1 MPAGSGRERGEGAQ
15 ERRIRHP
22 EWVVRL
28 EIVDPGADPAWSDLV
43 DRDPAASIFHHPGWL
58 RLLGEQYRYPISA
71 WCVTGPEGRLTAGL
85 PVALVR
91 SRLTGSRLI
100 SIPFSDTCAPLRD
113 PASELDAAT
122 LPEGIEEQRVR
133 AGLPLEVRGEI
144 PGVPGGMVVQKYA
157 QHRLAL
163 EPDVEQVERRFAK
176 SQVKRGIAK
185 AVREG
190 VTVARHQD
198 RDALARFYAMHL
210 ATRRHQG
217 VPTQP
222 RRFILRFSE
231 LFGAG
236 HGFVLL
242 ARHQGRDV
250 AGAVFLA
257 AGSTLT
263 YKYGASR
270 RDALAVRPNNL
281 LFMEAIRWGCEHGMR
296 TLDFG
301 RTDLDNDGLMAF
313 KRSWGADELPLAYT
327 YLGRRKPESGPG
339 LSQRAMKTVIQ
350 HSPPALGRLVGEA
363 LYRDFA

>member
-1 MPAGSGRERGEGAQ
+1 M
-15 ERRIRHP
+15 
-22 EWVVRL
+22 RL
-28 EIVDPGADPAWSDLV
+28 ETVDPVADPAWSDLV
-43 DRDPAASIFHHPGWL
+43 DRDPAATIFHHPGWL
-58 RLLGEQYRYPISA
+58 RLLAEQYRYPISA
-71 WCVTGPEGRLTAGL
+71 WCLTEGDGRLAAGL

-91 SRLTGSRLI
+91 SRLTGARLI
-100 SIPFSDTCAPLRD
+100 SIPFSDTCPPLQEPGSDLAPEAL
-113 PASELDAAT
+113 AQAV
-122 LPEGIEEQRVR
+122 EEERSR
-133 AGLPLEVRGEI
+133 AGLPLEVRGVLAGA
-144 PGVPGGMVVQKYA
+144 PAGAVVEKYVE
-157 QHRLAL
+157 HRLAL
-163 EPDVEQVERRFAK
+163 EPDIEQVERRFAK

-185 AVREG
+185 ATREG
-190 VTVARHQD
+190 VTVERHQD
-198 RDALARFYAMHL
+198 RAALGRFYSMHME
-210 ATRRHQG
+210 TRRHQG

-231 LFGAG
+231 LFEAG

-242 ARHQGRDV
+242 ARHRGRDI

-270 RDALAVRPNNL
+270 RSALAVRPNNL

-301 RTDLDNDGLMAF
+301 RTDLGNDGLMAF

-327 YLGRRKPESGPG
+327 YLGRRKPDTGPG
-339 LSQRAMKTVIQ
+339 LSQRAMKSLIQ
-350 HSPPALGRLVGEA
+350 HSPPAVGRLVGEA

>member
-1 MPAGSGRERGEGAQ
+1 
-15 ERRIRHP
+15 
-22 EWVVRL
+22 VRL
-28 EIVDPGADPAWSDLV
+28 ETVDPVADAAWSDLV
-43 DRDPAASIFHHPGWL
+43 DRDSAATIFHHPGWL
-58 RLLGEQYRYPISA
+58 RLLGEYYRYPISA
-71 WCVTGPEGRLTAGL
+71 WCVTGDDGRLAAGL
-85 PVALVR
+85 PIALVR
-91 SRLTGSRLI
+91 SRLTGARLI
-100 SIPFSDTCAPLRD
+100 SIPFSDTCPPLRD
-113 PASELDAAT
+113 PASDLDPAT
-122 LPEGIEEQRVR
+122 LAQAVEEERDR
-133 AGLPLEVRGEI
+133 AGLPLEVRGELV
-144 PGVPGGMVVQKYA
+144 GVPGGTVVQKYV

-163 EPDVEQVERRFAK
+163 DPDVEQVERRFSK

-185 AVREG
+185 ALREG
-190 VTVARHQD
+190 VTVGRHQD
-198 RDALARFYAMHL
+198 RAALSRFYAMHV

-231 LFGAG
+231 LFDAG

-242 ARHQGRDV
+242 ARHQGRDI

-270 RDALAVRPNNL
+270 RSALAVRPNNL

-327 YLGRRKPESGPG
+327 YLGRRKPDTGPG

>member
-1 MPAGSGRERGEGAQ
+1 
-15 ERRIRHP
+15 
-22 EWVVRL
+22 VRL
-28 EIVDPGADPAWSDLV
+28 ETVDPVADAAWSDLV
-43 DRDPAASIFHHPGWL
+43 DRDTAATIFHHPGWL
-58 RLLGEQYRYPISA
+58 RLLGEHYRYPISA
-71 WCVTGPEGRLTAGL
+71 WCVTGDDGRLAAGL

-91 SRLTGSRLI
+91 SRLTGARLI
-100 SIPFSDTCAPLRD
+100 SIPFSDTCPPLQD
-113 PASELDAAT
+113 PASDLDPAVLAQAV
-122 LPEGIEEQRVR
+122 EEERGR
-133 AGLPLEVRGEI
+133 AGLPLEVRGELV
-144 PGVPGGMVVQKYA
+144 GVTGGTVVQKYA

-163 EPDVEQVERRFAK
+163 EPDVERVERRFSK

-185 AVREG
+185 ALREG
-190 VTVARHQD
+190 VTVERHQG
-198 RDALARFYAMHL
+198 RAALERFYAMHM

-217 VPTQP
+217 MPTQP

-231 LFGAG
+231 LFDAG

-242 ARHQGRDV
+242 ARHQGRDI
-250 AGAVFLA
+250 AGAVFLS

-270 RDALAVRPNNL
+270 RSALAVRPNNL

-313 KRSWGADELPLAYT
+313 KRSWGSDELPLAYT
-327 YLGRRKPESGPG
+327 YLGRRKPETGPG